1 MTWGEKFR
9 KLLFDISPKRA
20 FLELSYDPLSGYL
33 IYRDHTKEVPMKKDL
48 IRALVVYAEVRD
60 RAELFDLELEV
71 TVNQIIKF
79 IQKAQNPIIDDHTVI
94 GPERLPGVA
103 SARAY
108 IGSFG
113 MTMSFTINKPTSGLI
128 NNASQV
134 ISLYYGNSTSAL
146 TVANLRTGTDS
157 NFLAGQFLYKSS

>member
-1 MTWGEKFR
+1 MYTILKLEEKKKMTWGEKFR

-48 IRALVVYAEVRD
+48 IRALVVYAEIRD

-79 IQKAQNPIIDDHTVI
+79 IQKAQNPIIDDHIVI
-94 GPERLPGVA
+94 GPERLPERDIVVILKEFLNYEELNQIA
-103 SARAY
+103 P
-108 IGSFG
+108 
-113 MTMSFTINKPTSGLI
+113 TIISR
-128 NNASQV
+128 QV
-134 ISLYYGNSTSAL
+134 IYNK
-146 TVANLRTGTDS
+146 
-157 NFLAGQFLYKSS
+157 F

>member
-9 KLLFDISPKRA
+9 KLLFDISLKRA

-48 IRALVVYAEVRD
+48 IRALVVYAEIRD

-79 IQKAQNPIIDDHTVI
+79 IQKAQNPIIDDHIVI
-94 GPERLPGVA
+94 GPERLPERDIVVILKEFLNYEELNQIA
-103 SARAY
+103 P
-108 IGSFG
+108 
-113 MTMSFTINKPTSGLI
+113 TIISR
-128 NNASQV
+128 QV
-134 ISLYYGNSTSAL
+134 IYNK
-146 TVANLRTGTDS
+146 
-157 NFLAGQFLYKSS
+157 F

>member
-48 IRALVVYAEVRD
+48 IRALVVYAEIRD

-79 IQKAQNPIIDDHTVI
+79 IQKAQNPID
-94 GPERLPGVA
+94 
-103 SARAY
+103 
-108 IGSFG
+108 
-113 MTMSFTINKPTSGLI
+113 
-128 NNASQV
+128 
-134 ISLYYGNSTSAL
+134 
-146 TVANLRTGTDS
+146 
-157 NFLAGQFLYKSS
+157 

>member
-9 KLLFDISPKRA
+9 KLFFDISPKRA

-48 IRALVVYAEVRD
+48 IRALVVYAEIRD

-79 IQKAQNPIIDDHTVI
+79 IQKAQNPIIDDHIII
-94 GPERLPGVA
+94 GPERLPERDIVVILKEFLNYEELNQIA
-103 SARAY
+103 P
-108 IGSFG
+108 
-113 MTMSFTINKPTSGLI
+113 TIISR
-128 NNASQV
+128 QV
-134 ISLYYGNSTSAL
+134 IYNK
-146 TVANLRTGTDS
+146 
-157 NFLAGQFLYKSS
+157 F